1 MSELKKKKII
11 NETGL
16 NELMVSIRR
25 NAKNSACIE
34 NFENLLREIDN
45 PEFVNVTVNSMTNF
59 FSEWFELL
67 RSVRCVQEKKF
78 RSKMLT
84 TQFIEPMRFFNRVKK
99 MADEQMKI
107 RSIIEDIEIY
117 RNTNAYWKRSPNY
130 VSSLR
135 RSSVTVDTN
144 RKRINVTNEEIEKYI
159 KENATYELTE
169 EQTGCYG
176 IIVDVSNLSADDFER
191 LLPGR
196 NELKELARKEML
208 VWNYIPGVIK
218 AIVQTKRREMNMD
231 NNSKKF

>member
-1 MSELKKKKII
+1 MSKLKTKII

-59 FSEWFELL
+59 LSEWFELL

-99 MADEQMKI
+99 MADDQMKI

-117 RNTNAYWKRSPNY
+117 RNVNEYWKRNSHD

-144 RKRINVTNEEIEKYI
+144 RKRINVTNDEIGKYI
-159 KENATYELTE
+159 KENATYELTGD
-169 EQTGCYG
+169 QAGCYG
-176 IIVDVSNLSADDFER
+176 IIADVSNLSVDDFER

-218 AIVQTKRREMNMD
+218 AIIQTKRREMDMD

>member
-1 MSELKKKKII
+1 MSELKKKKI

-16 NELMVSIRR
+16 NELMISIRR

-59 FSEWFELL
+59 LSEWFELL

-117 RNTNAYWKRSPNY
+117 RNVSGSWKINSHD
-130 VSSLR
+130 VSLLR

-144 RKRINVTNEEIEKYI
+144 RKRINVTNDEIEKYI

-218 AIVQTKRREMNMD
+218 AIIQTKRREMNMD

>member
-1 MSELKKKKII
+1 MSKLKKKII

-59 FSEWFELL
+59 LSEWFELL

-99 MADEQMKI
+99 MADDQMKI

-218 AIVQTKRREMNMD
+218 AIIQTKRREMNMD

>member
-1 MSELKKKKII
+1 MSELKKKII

-59 FSEWFELL
+59 LLEWFELL

-78 RSKMLT
+78 QSKMLT

-99 MADEQMKI
+99 MADDQMKI

-176 IIVDVSNLSADDFER
+176 IIVDVSNLSVDDFER

-218 AIVQTKRREMNMD
+218 AIIQTKRREMNMD

>member
-1 MSELKKKKII
+1 MSELKKKII

-59 FSEWFELL
+59 LSEWFELL

-117 RNTNAYWKRSPNY
+117 RNVSKPWKLNSHD

-135 RSSVTVDTN
+135 RSSVTVGTN

-176 IIVDVSNLSADDFER
+176 IIVDVSNLSVDDFER

-218 AIVQTKRREMNMD
+218 AIIQTKRREMNMD

>member
-1 MSELKKKKII
+1 MSELKKKI

-25 NAKNSACIE
+25 NVKNSACIE

-59 FSEWFELL
+59 LSEWFELL
-67 RSVRCVQEKKF
+67 RSVRGVQEKKF

-117 RNTNAYWKRSPNY
+117 RNVNDYWKRNPRD
-130 VSSLR
+130 VSLLR

-144 RKRINVTNEEIEKYI
+144 RKRINVTNDEIEKYI

-176 IIVDVSNLSADDFER
+176 IIADVSNLSADDFER

-218 AIVQTKRREMNMD
+218 AIIQTKRREMNMD

>member
-1 MSELKKKKII
+1 MSKLKKKII

-59 FSEWFELL
+59 LSEWFELL

-135 RSSVTVDTN
+135 RSSVTVGTN

-218 AIVQTKRREMNMD
+218 AIIQTKRREMNMD

>member
-1 MSELKKKKII
+1 MSKLKKKI

-59 FSEWFELL
+59 LSEWFELL

-218 AIVQTKRREMNMD
+218 AIIQTKRREMNMD

>member
-1 MSELKKKKII
+1 MSELKKKI

-59 FSEWFELL
+59 LSEWFELL

-99 MADEQMKI
+99 MADDQMKI

-191 LLPGR
+191 LLPDR

-218 AIVQTKRREMNMD
+218 AIIQTKRREMNMD

>member
-1 MSELKKKKII
+1 MSKLKKKII

-59 FSEWFELL
+59 LSEWFELL

-117 RNTNAYWKRSPNY
+117 RNVSKPCKLNSHD

-135 RSSVTVDTN
+135 RSSVTVGTN

-176 IIVDVSNLSADDFER
+176 IIADVSNLSADDFER

-218 AIVQTKRREMNMD
+218 AIIQTKRREMNMD

>member
-1 MSELKKKKII
+1 MSKLKKKII

-16 NELMVSIRR
+16 NELMVSIRK
-25 NAKNSACIE
+25 NVKNSACIE

-59 FSEWFELL
+59 LSEWFELL

-99 MADEQMKI
+99 MADDQMKI

-218 AIVQTKRREMNMD
+218 AIIQTKRREMNMD

>member
-1 MSELKKKKII
+1 MSKLKKKI

-59 FSEWFELL
+59 LSEWFELL

-117 RNTNAYWKRSPNY
+117 RNVSKPWKLNSHD

-144 RKRINVTNEEIEKYI
+144 RKRINVTNDEIEKYI

-218 AIVQTKRREMNMD
+218 AIIQTKRREMNMD

>member
-1 MSELKKKKII
+1 MSKLKKKII

-59 FSEWFELL
+59 LSEWFELL
-67 RSVRCVQEKKF
+67 RSVHCVQEKKF

-99 MADEQMKI
+99 MADDQMKI

-218 AIVQTKRREMNMD
+218 AIIHTKRREMNMD

>member
-1 MSELKKKKII
+1 MSKLKKKII

-45 PEFVNVTVNSMTNF
+45 PEFVNVTVDSMTNF
-59 FSEWFELL
+59 LSEWFELL
-67 RSVRCVQEKKF
+67 KSVRCVQEKKF

-107 RSIIEDIEIY
+107 RSILEDIEIY
-117 RNTNAYWKRSPNY
+117 RNVNDYWKRNPHD
-130 VSSLR
+130 VSLLR

-176 IIVDVSNLSADDFER
+176 IIVDVSNLSVDDFER

-218 AIVQTKRREMNMD
+218 AIIQTKRREMNMD

>member
-1 MSELKKKKII
+1 MSKLKKKII

-59 FSEWFELL
+59 LSEWFELL

-117 RNTNAYWKRSPNY
+117 RNVNDYWKRNPRDISL
-130 VSSLR
+130 LR
-135 RSSVTVDTN
+135 RSLVTVGTN

-176 IIVDVSNLSADDFER
+176 IIVDVSNLSVDDFER

-218 AIVQTKRREMNMD
+218 AIIQTKRREMNMD

>member
-1 MSELKKKKII
+1 MSKLKKKI

-59 FSEWFELL
+59 LSEWFELL

-117 RNTNAYWKRSPNY
+117 RNVSKPWKLNSHD

-135 RSSVTVDTN
+135 RSPVTVDTN

-159 KENATYELTE
+159 KENATYELTK

-218 AIVQTKRREMNMD
+218 AIIQTKRREMNMD

>member
-1 MSELKKKKII
+1 MSKLKKKI

-59 FSEWFELL
+59 LSEWFELL
-67 RSVRCVQEKKF
+67 RSVRFVQEKKF

-117 RNTNAYWKRSPNY
+117 RNANEYWKRNSHD

-169 EQTGCYG
+169 EQTRCYG
-176 IIVDVSNLSADDFER
+176 IIDDVSNLSVDDFER

-218 AIVQTKRREMNMD
+218 AIIQTKRREMNMD

>member
-1 MSELKKKKII
+1 MSKLKKKI

-59 FSEWFELL
+59 LSEWFELL

-117 RNTNAYWKRSPNY
+117 RNVSKPWKLNSHD

-218 AIVQTKRREMNMD
+218 AIIQTKRREMNMD

>member
-1 MSELKKKKII
+1 MSKLKKKII

-25 NAKNSACIE
+25 SAKNSACIE

-59 FSEWFELL
+59 LSEWFELL
-67 RSVRCVQEKKF
+67 RTVRRVQEKKF

-99 MADEQMKI
+99 MADDQMKI

-117 RNTNAYWKRSPNY
+117 RNTNAHWKRSPNY

-218 AIVQTKRREMNMD
+218 AIIQTKRREMNMD

>member
-1 MSELKKKKII
+1 MSKLKKKII

-59 FSEWFELL
+59 LSEWFELL

-117 RNTNAYWKRSPNY
+117 RNANEYWKRSPNY

-218 AIVQTKRREMNMD
+218 AIIQTKRREMDMD

>member
-1 MSELKKKKII
+1 MSELKKKII

-59 FSEWFELL
+59 LSEWFELL

-117 RNTNAYWKRSPNY
+117 RNVNDWKRNSHD
-130 VSSLR
+130 VLSFR

-144 RKRINVTNEEIEKYI
+144 RKRINVTNDEIEKYI

-176 IIVDVSNLSADDFER
+176 IIDDVSNLSVDDFER

-218 AIVQTKRREMNMD
+218 AIIQTKRREMNMD

>member
-1 MSELKKKKII
+1 MSKLKKKI

-59 FSEWFELL
+59 LSEWFELL
-67 RSVRCVQEKKF
+67 NSVRCVQEKKF
-78 RSKMLT
+78 QSKMLT
-84 TQFIEPMRFFNRVKK
+84 TQFIEPMRFFNRVKN
-99 MADEQMKI
+99 MADEQMKV

-117 RNTNAYWKRSPNY
+117 RNVNDYWKRNPRD
-130 VSSLR
+130 VSLLR
-135 RSSVTVDTN
+135 RSSVTVGTN

-176 IIVDVSNLSADDFER
+176 IIVDVSNLSVDDFER

-218 AIVQTKRREMNMD
+218 AIIQTKRRKMNMD

>member
-1 MSELKKKKII
+1 MSKLKKKII

-25 NAKNSACIE
+25 NAKNSVCIE

-59 FSEWFELL
+59 LSEWFELL

-99 MADEQMKI
+99 MADDQMKI

-117 RNTNAYWKRSPNY
+117 RHVNEYWKTNPHD

-144 RKRINVTNEEIEKYI
+144 RKRINVTNDEIKKYI

-169 EQTGCYG
+169 EQTRCYG
-176 IIVDVSNLSADDFER
+176 IIDDVSNLSVDDFER

-196 NELKELARKEML
+196 NKLKELARREMV
-208 VWNYIPGVIK
+208 VWNYIPSVVKTI
-218 AIVQTKRREMNMD
+218 IQTKRREMNMD

>member
-1 MSELKKKKII
+1 
-11 NETGL
+11 
-16 NELMVSIRR
+16 
-25 NAKNSACIE
+25 
-34 NFENLLREIDN
+34 
-45 PEFVNVTVNSMTNF
+45 MTNF
-59 FSEWFELL
+59 LSEWFELL

-78 RSKMLT
+78 QSKMLT
-84 TQFIEPMRFFNRVKK
+84 AQFIEPMRFFNRVKK

-107 RSIIEDIEIY
+107 RAIIEDIEIY
-117 RNTNAYWKRSPNY
+117 RNVNEYWKTNPHD

-144 RKRINVTNEEIEKYI
+144 RKRINVTNDEIEKYI

-176 IIVDVSNLSADDFER
+176 IIVDVSNLSVDDFER

-218 AIVQTKRREMNMD
+218 AIIQTKRREMNMD

>member
-1 MSELKKKKII
+1 MSELKKKII

-25 NAKNSACIE
+25 NAKNSVCIE

-45 PEFVNVTVNSMTNF
+45 PEFVNVTVNSMMNF
-59 FSEWFELL
+59 LSEWFELL

-107 RSIIEDIEIY
+107 RAIIEDIEIY
-117 RNTNAYWKRSPNY
+117 RNTNEYWKRSPHY

-218 AIVQTKRREMNMD
+218 AIIQTKRREMNMD

>member
-1 MSELKKKKII
+1 MSKLKKKII

-59 FSEWFELL
+59 LSEWFELL

-107 RSIIEDIEIY
+107 RAIIEDIEIY
-117 RNTNAYWKRSPNY
+117 RNVNEYWKRNSHD

-218 AIVQTKRREMNMD
+218 AIIQTKRREMNMD

>member
-1 MSELKKKKII
+1 MSKLKKKI

-45 PEFVNVTVNSMTNF
+45 PEFVNATVNSMTNF
-59 FSEWFELL
+59 LSEWFELL

-117 RNTNAYWKRSPNY
+117 RNVSKPWKLNSHD

-135 RSSVTVDTN
+135 RSSVTVGTN

-191 LLPGR
+191 FLPGR

-218 AIVQTKRREMNMD
+218 AIIQTKRREMNMD

>member
-1 MSELKKKKII
+1 MSKLKKKI

-59 FSEWFELL
+59 LSEWFELL

-117 RNTNAYWKRSPNY
+117 RNVNDYWKRNPRDISL
-130 VSSLR
+130 LR
-135 RSSVTVDTN
+135 RSSVTVGTN

-218 AIVQTKRREMNMD
+218 AIIQTKRREMNMD

>member
-1 MSELKKKKII
+1 MSKLKKKII

-59 FSEWFELL
+59 LSEWFELL

-117 RNTNAYWKRSPNY
+117 RNANEYWKTNPHD

-144 RKRINVTNEEIEKYI
+144 RKRINVTNDEIEKYI

-218 AIVQTKRREMNMD
+218 AIIQTKRREMNMD

>member
-1 MSELKKKKII
+1 MSELKKKI

-59 FSEWFELL
+59 LSEWFELL

-99 MADEQMKI
+99 MADDQMKI

-117 RNTNAYWKRSPNY
+117 RNANAYWKTNPHD

-159 KENATYELTE
+159 KENATYELAE

-218 AIVQTKRREMNMD
+218 AIIQTKRREMNMD